1 MVYAFTEKRRW
12 CVAVKGI
19 TGMGRP
25 LIEDEKKRRQRLRNR
40 RKKAAHVEPLGVDQG
55 KALLYARLKLPVPGP
70 AYLHFP
76 RDPAFDDEYFA
87 QLAAEK
93 LVTKIRG
100 TRPFQ
105 EWVQTR
111 PPQRGPRLPAVRPRR
126 PAPERQD
133 PRRAGGITRRRSCR
147 RAPTNPAPP
156 RRPMLPRGINHTPR
170 R

>member
-1 MVYAFTEKRRW
+1 MPSPKSAAGR
-12 CVAVKGI
+12 VAVKGI

-93 LVTKIRG
+93 LVTKIKG

-111 PPQRGPRLPAVRPRR
+111 PRNEALDCLLYALAALRLSGKTPAAPVASSHQPTPT
-126 PAPERQD
+126 PA
-133 PRRAGGITRRRSCR
+133 
-147 RAPTNPAPP
+147 P
-156 RRPMLPRGINHTPR
+156 RRPMLPRGINHTPSR
-170 R
+170 